1 MGNKWLRALI
11 RWLLQHLTHIE
22 TCDTDYIPASGPFIL
37 TANHLGLLDILM
49 IYYVTDHPA
58 LFIPVAEKWER
69 FAFLRWL
76 ARRLN
81 WVFID
86 RFNPDIKALR
96 RMMRLLDA
104 GNAMIIAPEG
114 TRSRQESLLPGRPG
128 AAYLAMKGGYT
139 VIPAAVTGTE
149 DRVVFGCWRRFCR
162 PRVRLRAGRPYT
174 LPPLPRRG
182 REEALKTATDEVMCR
197 IAALLPPR
205 YRGVY
210 AEHPRLQA
218 LLAQDAAFSST
229 NCEKD
234 GSYG

>member
-1 MGNKWLRALI
+1 MGNGKLRDLI
-11 RWLLQHLTHIE
+11 RWLLRHLTHIE
-22 TCDTDYIPASGPFIL
+22 SFDIDNIPSSGPFIL
-37 TANHLGLLDILM
+37 AANHLGLLDILM
-49 IYYVTDHPA
+49 IYYVSDHPA

-69 FAFLRWL
+69 YALFRWL
-76 ARRLN
+76 ARKLN

-114 TRSRQESLLPGRPG
+114 TRSRSGSLLPGRPG

-139 VIPAAVTGTE
+139 LIPAAITGTE
-149 DRVVFGCWRRFCR
+149 DKIVFAQWRRLRR
-162 PRVRLRAGRPYT
+162 PHITLTAGKPFT
-174 LPPLPRRG
+174 LPPLPKKDRDA
-182 REEALKTATDEVMCR
+182 ALQAATDEIMCR

-210 AEHPRLQA
+210 ADHPRLRE
-218 LLAQDAAFSST
+218 LLAEQE
-229 NCEKD
+229 N
-234 GSYG
+234 